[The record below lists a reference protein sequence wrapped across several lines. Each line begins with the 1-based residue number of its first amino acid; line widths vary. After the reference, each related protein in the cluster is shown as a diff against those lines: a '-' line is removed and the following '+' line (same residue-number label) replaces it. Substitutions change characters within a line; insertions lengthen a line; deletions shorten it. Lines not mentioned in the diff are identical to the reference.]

1 MKNTLTHVLAWR
13 DNIKMLFTFLVS
25 YLVLDILGCF
35 SNLSTLIYI
44 FKSFEIKTH
53 VFALIFIDSL
63 ICSLS
68 SGISIIVDLFL
79 FAGHLQPACVVAFFT
94 IYLPGCY
101 GAVLTF
107 LITTVRFYLAK
118 KAAQNIHP
126 SNKKVMSYAFTFF
139 TLIATCYL
147 SFFIICTLKDV
158 PYSLFADSCINSNQ
172 EPRTQSISILSVLH
186 TPFFFNFCSLIND
199 LRMLQFL
206 KKTILP
212 TSSIPM
218 EMNSKIHGG
227 NTELL

>member
-1 MKNTLTHVLAWR
+1 
-13 DNIKMLFTFLVS
+13 
-25 YLVLDILGCF
+25 
-35 SNLSTLIYI
+35 
-44 FKSFEIKTH
+44 
-53 VFALIFIDSL
+53 
-63 ICSLS
+63 
-68 SGISIIVDLFL
+68 VDLFL
-79 FAGHLQPACVVAFFT
+79 FAGHLQPACVVAFFA

-107 LITTVRFYLAK
+107 LITSVRLYLAK
-118 KAAQNIHP
+118 RAAKNIHP
-126 SNKKVMSYAFTFF
+126 SNKKVMSYALTFF
-139 TLIATCYL
+139 TLIAACYL

-158 PYSLFADSCINSNQ
+158 PYSLFADSCINPNQ

-218 EMNSKIHGG
+218 EMNPKIHGG
-227 NTELL
+227 NTELLQRLVEQLNNNIRKIQTL